1 MIAHGQPG
9 HIVNTASLAGHVAGP
24 FMAPYSASKFAVVA
38 ISEALYHEMA
48 MAQSAIGVSVLC
60 PGWVDTNIHRSER
73 NRPEALGGGNGAED
87 PRAALLA
94 GVLESG
100 LAPAR
105 VAEQVEDA
113 VREGRFYVFT
123 HPEMMPAVAARAER
137 ILAGEN
143 PSLSGLAI

>member
-1 MIAHGQPG
+1 MPRVGQHRHLPLG
-9 HIVNTASLAGHVAGP
+9 
-24 FMAPYSASKFAVVA
+24 
-38 ISEALYHEMA
+38 
-48 MAQSAIGVSVLC
+48 AQ
-60 PGWVDTNIHRSER
+60 P
-73 NRPEALGGGNGAED
+73 ALGGRGGAEH

-100 LAPAR
+100 LDPAR
-105 VAEQVEDA
+105 VSELVEEA

-123 HPEMMPAVAARAER
+123 HPEMMPAAAARAER